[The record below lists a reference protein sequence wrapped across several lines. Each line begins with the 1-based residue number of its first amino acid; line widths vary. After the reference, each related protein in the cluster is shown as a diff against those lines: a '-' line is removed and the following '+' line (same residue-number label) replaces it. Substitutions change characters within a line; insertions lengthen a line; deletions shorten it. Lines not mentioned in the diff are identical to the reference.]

1 MEVIKS
7 NKFSFLL
14 MGILWLVVIYK
25 AATMSMTHDEAS
37 SYVNLH
43 DKNVWGYLF
52 KADVWSN
59 ANNHWLNTL
68 LFQGFTAVFG
78 TEEIFVRLANVLSFG
93 IYGYFF
99 IRLAS
104 ENLTSQL
111 SVLFACVVAIAN
123 PYLLDFFSTAR
134 GYGLSMAFSVVSLY
148 YFSNFMKEQKSSSL
162 LIGWIS
168 LILCVLSLFSSVI
181 FIPTMISGMLLYLVY
196 QNGWKLKNKTV
207 YLSIL
212 ISAGFTLLTALL
224 TYTPL
229 KALSK
234 NEEFK
239 WGAMNLLDCFQSLV
253 ANTGYGKKY
262 AVNEFFTIGFMSC
275 VALIVIIFLVQ
286 KMNARENIA
295 SKAGIYLSTWTLIT
309 LIMAMVAAKLLIG
322 SYYPVDRKTTMF
334 IPFIALLLGY
344 GAEVLINKGIY
355 KNLVIAS
362 TVVLCLHFAL
372 SLRLHSVREWWYDED
387 TRDFIQKIDQD
398 SNGPIMIGTHWMF
411 HPSLSFYAIT
421 DHAEKIIIAQYNKS
435 IVTDRVYNYYV
446 IFDSEYDQLKSIY
459 DVFYKSPSGRMIL
472 KRK

>member
-1 MEVIKS
+1 
-7 NKFSFLL
+7 
-14 MGILWLVVIYK
+14 MGILWMIVIYK

-37 SYVNLH
+37 SFVNLH

-52 KADVWSN
+52 KSDVWYN

-68 LFQGFTAVFG
+68 FFQGFTAVFG
-78 TEEIFVRLANVLSFG
+78 KEEIFIRLANVLSFG
-93 IYGYFF
+93 LYGYFF
-99 IRLAS
+99 LRLAS

-111 SVLFACVVAIAN
+111 AVFFASVIAMAN
-123 PYLLDFFSTAR
+123 PYLLDFFNTAR
-134 GYGLSMAFSVVSLY
+134 GYGLSMAFSVVSIY
-148 YFSNFMKEQKSSSL
+148 YFSNFMKEQKFRAL
-162 LIGWIS
+162 FIGWVS
-168 LILCVLSLFSSVI
+168 LVLCVLSLFSSVI
-181 FIPTMISGMLLYLVY
+181 FIPTLVSGMLLYLLY
-196 QNGWKLKNKTV
+196 QSGWKLKNKTV

-212 ISAGFTLLTALL
+212 ISAGFTLITVIL

-262 AVNEFFTIGFMSC
+262 ALNEFFTVGFMSC
-275 VALIVIIFLVQ
+275 IVLILIILLLK
-286 KMNARENIA
+286 KMKIKENLS

-309 LIMAMVAAKLLIG
+309 VVLAMVAAKLLIG
-322 SYYPVDRKTTMF
+322 SYYPVDRKTTIF

-344 GAEVLINKGIY
+344 GAELLTFKPIY
-355 KNLVIAS
+355 KKVVIAFAI
-362 TVVLCLHFAL
+362 VLCLHFAL

-421 DHAEKIIIAQYNKS
+421 DHAEKISIAQYNKS

-446 IFDSEYDQLKSIY
+446 IFDSEYDQLKSQY
-459 DVFYKSPSGRMIL
+459 DLFHRSPSGRMVL
-472 KRK
+472 KRKVIKSN

>member
-1 MEVIKS
+1 MI
-7 NKFSFLL
+7 
-14 MGILWLVVIYK
+14 ILWLIVVYK

-37 SYVNLH
+37 SFVNLH

-78 TEEIFVRLANVLSFG
+78 NDELFVRLANVLSFG
-93 IYGYFF
+93 LYGYFF
-99 IRLAS
+99 IKIAS
-104 ENLTSQL
+104 ENLTSTL
-111 SVLFACVVAIAN
+111 SVFFACIVAMAN

-134 GYGLSMAFSVVSLY
+134 GYGLSLAFSVMSLY
-148 YFSNFMKEQKSSSL
+148 YFSNYMKDQKLKTL
-162 LIGWIS
+162 LMGWIS
-168 LILCVLSLFSSVI
+168 LILCILSLFSSVI
-181 FIPTMISGMLLYLVY
+181 FVPTMISGMLLYLLY
-196 QNGWKLKNKTV
+196 KNGWQLKNKGA
-207 YLSIL
+207 YLPIL

-224 TYTPL
+224 TFIPL

-262 AVNEFFTIGFMSC
+262 AINEFFTVGFMTC
-275 VALIVIIFLVQ
+275 IAIIILIFLVQ
-286 KMNARENIA
+286 KMNLKENIT
-295 SKAGIYLSTWTLIT
+295 SKAGIYLSTWTLVT
-309 LIMAMVAAKLLIG
+309 LVIAMVAAKLLIG

-344 GAEVLINKGIY
+344 GVELVINKGFY
-355 KNLVIAS
+355 KKLVMLS
-362 TVVLCLHFAL
+362 TVVLGLHFVL
-372 SLRLHSVREWWYDED
+372 SLRLHSVREWWYDEE
-387 TRDFIQKIDQD
+387 TRDFIEKIDQD
-398 SNGPIMIGTHWMF
+398 SNGPTLVGTHWMF
-411 HPSLSFYAIT
+411 HPALSFYAIT
-421 DHAEKIIIAQYNKS
+421 DYAVKISIAQYNKE

-446 IFDSEYDQLKSIY
+446 IFDSEYDLLKTQY
-459 DVFYKSPSGRMIL
+459 DVLYKSPSGRMVL